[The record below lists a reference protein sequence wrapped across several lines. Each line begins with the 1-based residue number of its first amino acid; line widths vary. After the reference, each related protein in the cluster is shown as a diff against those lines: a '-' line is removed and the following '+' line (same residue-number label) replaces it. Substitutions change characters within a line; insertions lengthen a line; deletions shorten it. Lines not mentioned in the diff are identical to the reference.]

1 MRLELK
7 LALISAISK
16 VIIFLILFILVE
28 QMIESFARSH
38 TDRDLLKM
46 KDKTMSIVNK
56 IGIKNY
62 LDAEKDSAFASY
74 NILKD
79 EFISI
84 TLDADGKAEPSK
96 FSQEARII
104 EDEEFDYR
112 ILNCNFEA
120 SGQLYS
126 LEVGK
131 NMQKIYNLDSTLKN
145 ISISIILI
153 VLLVTILFDLGIFKY
168 LLHPLNQMII
178 PKLKTVENP
187 ETFIYTEIASTTSDF
202 VYLNS
207 TINEL
212 MHKVNDILR
221 NQKKFIGD
229 VSHELFTP
237 ISVMQ
242 SKLDNLLVS
251 EKLPVKTV
259 NLILDQQSQLIRLQ
273 HIIKALLLIS
283 RIENDQY
290 AKNDSVGLNELMAEI
305 ISNIEERAEIRHIAI
320 KNTIPNNIVL
330 NDVNKSLIYIL
341 LFNLVSNAI
350 KYNHDGG
357 RVVLSFYVESNC
369 AYIEVEDNGIGI
381 ETGNIDLIFNR
392 FRRIN
397 DGTGEGQGLGLSI
410 ASSIAAFHDAK
421 IEVKSKPGEGSQ
433 FKICFP
439 LKNIN

>member
-16 VIIFLILFILVE
+16 IIIFLILFIMVE
-28 QMIESFARSH
+28 QLIESLALSH

-46 KDKTMSIVNK
+46 KDKTMSIVAK

-79 EFISI
+79 EFIVL
-84 TLDADGKAEPSK
+84 TLDIDGKAEPSK

-104 EDEEFDYR
+104 EGEEFDYR
-112 ILNCNFEA
+112 ILNCNFESA
-120 SGQLYS
+120 GQLYA

-131 NMQKIYNLDSTLKN
+131 NMQMIYSLDRYLKN
-145 ISISIILI
+145 TSISLILI
-153 VLLVTILFDLGIFKY
+153 VLVITILFDLGIFKY
-168 LLHPLNQMII
+168 LLHPLNRTII

-187 ETFIYTEIASTTSDF
+187 ETFIYTQIASTTSDF

-212 MHKVNDILR
+212 MHKVNDILTK
-221 NQKKFIGD
+221 QKKFIGD

-242 SKLDNLLVS
+242 SKLENLLVS

-259 NLILDQQSQLIRLQ
+259 NLILDQQSQLVRLQ

-290 AKNDSVGLNELMAEI
+290 AKNDAVGLNELMDEI
-305 ISNIEERAEIRHIAI
+305 IFNIEERAMIRHIAI
-320 KNTIPNNIVL
+320 KNRIPKNIVL
-330 NDVNKSLIYIL
+330 NNVNKSLIYIL
-341 LFNLVSNAI
+341 FFNLISNAI
-350 KYNHDGG
+350 KYNHEGG
-357 RVVLSFYVESNC
+357 RVVLSYYVESNC
-369 AYIEVEDNGIGI
+369 AFIVVEDNGIGI
-381 ETGNIDLIFNR
+381 EPENIDIIFNR

-397 DGTGEGQGLGLSI
+397 DGTGEGMGLGLSI
-410 ASSIAAFHDAK
+410 ASSITAFHDAK
-421 IEVKSKPGEGSQ
+421 IEVKSESGKGSK

-439 LKNIN
+439 IKNLQ